1 VISVLLLSAILAI
14 GALGYQYIYMAGI
27 RGADPTLVLA
37 QYQTQLLVLGLII
50 FVLGIFLSSYMVRSQ
65 FQTTQELIRVMER
78 VKGGA
83 YSERAQIIASD
94 ETAILT
100 VRLNQLLDQLQTSR
114 VAMEEQVKE
123 RTQALERRSLQLQA
137 VTQIAG
143 EVASIPDLGTLLT
156 RTAHLIS
163 ERFGYYHTG
172 IFLLDST
179 EEYAILQAAS
189 SPGGQRMLANG
200 HRLRVGQQGVV
211 GTAAYQNRA
220 HVALDVGTDAVF
232 FNNPELPLTRSEVA
246 IPLTARTKV
255 IGVLDLQSEKPA
267 DFSRDEISLLQSLA
281 DQIALAIQNT
291 RLVAD
296 TQDALRRLE
305 TITFENVR
313 RSWGERILQQ
323 KRAYQYTSVGLA
335 PLVQSGSQE
344 PLIDMEK
351 GVTGHLDPD
360 KLLQKPIE
368 GTTRMEVP
376 ITLRG
381 QQIGIIVLNRK
392 SETAWNEAEKSL
404 AGEVANQ
411 VGLALENARLL
422 EDTERRAAQEQKLID
437 LTARLSRSLDP
448 DVLLQE
454 TVRELR
460 QLPNISEVSVY
471 VTSPKS
477 PSGDSSPSA

>member
-1 VISVLLLSAILAI
+1 
-14 GALGYQYIYMAGI
+14 
-27 RGADPTLVLA
+27 
-37 QYQTQLLVLGLII
+37 
-50 FVLGIFLSSYMVRSQ
+50 
-65 FQTTQELIRVMER
+65 
-78 VKGGA
+78 
-83 YSERAQIIASD
+83 
-94 ETAILT
+94 
-100 VRLNQLLDQLQTSR
+100 
-114 VAMEEQVKE
+114 
-123 RTQALERRSLQLQA
+123 
-137 VTQIAG
+137 
-143 EVASIPDLGTLLT
+143 
-156 RTAHLIS
+156 
-163 ERFGYYHTG
+163 
-172 IFLLDST
+172 
-179 EEYAILQAAS
+179 
-189 SPGGQRMLANG
+189 
-200 HRLRVGQQGVV
+200 
-211 GTAAYQNRA
+211 
-220 HVALDVGTDAVF
+220 
-232 FNNPELPLTRSEVA
+232 
-246 IPLTARTKV
+246 
-255 IGVLDLQSEKPA
+255 
-267 DFSRDEISLLQSLA
+267 
-281 DQIALAIQNT
+281 
-291 RLVAD
+291 
-296 TQDALRRLE
+296 
-305 TITFENVR
+305 
-313 RSWGERILQQ
+313 
-323 KRAYQYTSVGLA
+323 
-335 PLVQSGSQE
+335 VQSGSQE